1 MSRQRFNVG
10 SVLRWLWPLYVL
22 LMGVGIY
29 LLTLDAAPAV
39 LSWETASEVDTA
51 GFNIYRTEVPRSE
64 PEMEPSWVRVNPT
77 IIPAKG
83 SEVAGAM
90 YRFEDKDVVP
100 GRRYRYQIE
109 EVEWDG
115 TLIRYPQVVE
125 LRAGL
130 PRIVTRVEGIG
141 LLVLG
146 AILLAWHVSRGA
158 SWHSYDEN
166 NSPQGQSQAP

>member
-1 MSRQRFNVG
+1 MSQQRLSVG
-10 SVLRWLWPLYVL
+10 HVLRWLWPLYVL

-29 LLTLDAAPAV
+29 LLILDAAPAV

-51 GFNIYRTEVPRSE
+51 GFNIYRAEVPLSE
-64 PEMEPSWVRVNPT
+64 PEKEPSWVRVNPT

-115 TLIRYPQVVE
+115 TLIKYPQVVE

-130 PRIVTRVEGIG
+130 PRTVTRAEGIG

-146 AILLAWHVSRGA
+146 AILLVWHVTRRA
-158 SWHSYDEN
+158 SWHTDDED
-166 NSPQGQSQAP
+166 NSPQGKSPAP